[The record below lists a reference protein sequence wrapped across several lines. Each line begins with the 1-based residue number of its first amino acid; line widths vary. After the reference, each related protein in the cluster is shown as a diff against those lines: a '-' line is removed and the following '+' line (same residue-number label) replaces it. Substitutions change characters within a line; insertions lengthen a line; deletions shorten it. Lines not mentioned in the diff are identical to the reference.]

1 MKKFFLLG
9 VIFLSCGCG
18 TDKVVE
24 DFSSTRYSLAKNKVS
39 LYAGAVRVAYT
50 DYKYKSLVGEFVA
63 PSDGT
68 VVNID
73 GVDVSLNIDFYGDDV
88 KCSSIS
94 IVNDNVM
101 LDDCSIFEYTFMYDG
116 EAIQK

>member
-9 VIFLSCGCG
+9 AIFLLCGCASKDID
-18 TDKVVE
+18 TVP
-24 DFSSTRYSLAKNKVS
+24 SNLSLAKNRVS
-39 LYAGAVRVAYT
+39 GYAVSVMSAYS
-50 DYKYKSLVGEFVA
+50 DYKYKSLKGEFVA

-73 GVDVSLNIDFYGDDV
+73 GVDVVLNVNYYNDDV

-94 IVNDNVM
+94 IVNDAVK
-101 LDDCSIFEYTFMYDG
+101 LDDCSVFEYTFMYDG
-116 EAIQK
+116 DPIQK